1 MKYLFLD
8 FDRTLFDTELF
19 YTSLELKYVL
29 GIQRF
34 PKGVDFSKFIYPDVI
49 PLLNLL
55 KKLGFTIC
63 LVTFGERAVQ
73 EYKFQASGLV
83 PYFKD
88 MFYVEQ
94 GSKAAAIKRYLD
106 SAVSCEKI
114 IFVDDMVRHLE
125 AFSQLIPSGIP
136 IRIRRI
142 GAKGS
147 DISDNRFVSVK
158 TLVHLEAILV
168 G

>member
-8 FDRTLFDTELF
+8 FDRTLFNTELF

-73 EYKFQASGLV
+73 EYKFQASGLA

-88 MFYVEQ
+88 VFYVEQ
-94 GSKAAAIKRYLD
+94 GSKAAVIKKYLD
-106 SAVSCEKI
+106 SAVSCEVI
-114 IFVDDMVRHLE
+114 I
-125 AFSQLIPSGIP
+125 P
-136 IRIRRI
+136 
-142 GAKGS
+142 
-147 DISDNRFVSVK
+147 
-158 TLVHLEAILV
+158 
-168 G
+168 

>member
-19 YTSLELKYVL
+19 YNSLELQYVL
-29 GIQRF
+29 GMQRF

-49 PLLNLL
+49 PQLNLC
-55 KKLGFTIC
+55 KRLGFTIC

-94 GSKAAAIKRYLD
+94 GSKAAGIKGHLD

-114 IFVDDMVRHLE
+114 IFVDDTVQHLE

-136 IRIRRI
+136 IRMQRV

-147 DISDNRFVSVK
+147 KLQDRRYISIEN
-158 TLVHLEAILV
+158 LVQLDQIMV
-168 G
+168 